1 VSPLYRRP
9 QSSRPLRVEGFV
21 ATRASDPDRG
31 PEVRMRPDHAQE
43 RMMVDGELVIVEGP
57 RRQQLAQLR
66 VDETVPRGGV
76 VIRDIAG
83 VAPSEVV
90 YVLKPDLDEPPPGRN
105 LLA

>member
-9 QSSRPLRVEGFV
+9 QSSRPLRVEGYV
-21 ATRASDPDRG
+21 ATRVGSEERG
-31 PEVRMRPDHAQE
+31 PEVRMRSEHARE

-66 VDETVPRGGV
+66 IDDTVPRGGV

-90 YVLKPDLDEPPPGRN
+90 HVMKPDLDDPTPGRGT
-105 LLA
+105 LA